1 MEVAPSDGGSALRSL
16 VDSLEVRS
24 SMVGFKCASG
34 ACRPLFTL
42 LLLSAASSCGV
53 QGPGEGPAG
62 VATQESRAQSLL
74 VSLAGLNPRVAEP
87 LVKGF
92 SAAALERAVV
102 LVVDTG
108 VEEATW
114 AEGLLTH
121 RWWVLE
127 DPSRRLLGADGVD
140 RVMSEVRRRNP
151 DGGSESENRQREI
164 RQELGITLS
173 PGLRG
178 EEDEGSGR
186 SVQKE
191 PVAAERGDEPEPA
204 ATRRA
209 EVGAVHA
216 GVVFL
221 LRGGRGPG
229 VRNLCFAG
237 GIPLGFGPGGDNV
250 PGEARFPGSPSPSD
264 GGGPG
269 ELRTGPQDS
278 YPKTEFRITRI
289 PARTRAMATPTPNTW
304 IP

>member
-1 MEVAPSDGGSALRSL
+1 
-16 VDSLEVRS
+16 
-24 SMVGFKCASG
+24 
-34 ACRPLFTL
+34 
-42 LLLSAASSCGV
+42 
-53 QGPGEGPAG
+53 
-62 VATQESRAQSLL
+62 

-164 RQELGITLS
+164 REELGITLS

-178 EEDEGSGR
+178 EEDGGSGK

-209 EVGAVHA
+209 EVEDAVRWVQFTQA
-216 GVVFL
+216 WSSYYEAAEAQASGSSASPEGSRWALDQAVTMSLVRPDFL
-221 LRGGRGPG
+221 DRLALLMVEG
-229 VRNLCFAG
+229 
-237 GIPLGFGPGGDNV
+237 LG
-250 PGEARFPGSPSPSD
+250 S
-264 GGGPG
+264 
-269 ELRTGPQDS
+269 
-278 YPKTEFRITRI
+278 
-289 PARTRAMATPTPNTW
+289 
-304 IP
+304 